1 MYVCV
6 VLLQWIPAQ
15 VGISG
20 NEIADHLFKLDDDMI
35 QPVVGSSSKGL
46 KAHPHE
52 RNQFLEEKSRA
63 KWFWKKKK
71 KLEQLAIP
79 QQRLP
84 IKLPKRTTSAIFQ
97 LATCHDYLQLLQ
109 SAFTLRCEALFP
121 RSAGHHRSR
130 RHPISARRGCH

>member
-1 MYVCV
+1 M
-6 VLLQWIPAQ
+6 VLLQWITAQ
-15 VGISG
+15 VGLSG

-97 LATCHDYLQLLQ
+97 LATCHDYLQVYVFRIAPYSDICSLC
-109 SAFTLRCEALFP
+109 SNVYVDAEHFEKA
-121 RSAGHHRSR
+121 
-130 RHPISARRGCH
+130 